1 MQHNS
6 SLVTVNNKDDLN
18 TFSWKLYDRNS
29 GWVIKKKRQRG
40 GKGKACIVNIIF
52 PLFLSL
58 LEWKKILFLWMVC
71 HFFSLEFKLNAVSIY
86 IELFCLSIIFV
97 GWKLIFCRNEFNFP
111 WLVADVSLGSL
122 VTMIYLLITQG
133 LLKGTL
139 LPISV
144 SGFLFESFSQ
154 QKHTLFLPKMSR
166 GSSSVLNAYFIQWIF
181 VWFSYSF
188 LFVVGEIHNTAV
200 SLLWFLF
207 LQFVYLSSFNSW
219 T

>member
-29 GWVIKKKRQRG
+29 GWVIKKKRQKG

-122 VTMIYLLITQG
+122 VTMMYLLITQG

-139 LPISV
+139 LLISV
-144 SGFLFESFSQ
+144 SGFLFQE
-154 QKHTLFLPKMSR
+154 L
-166 GSSSVLNAYFIQWIF
+166 
-181 VWFSYSF
+181 
-188 LFVVGEIHNTAV
+188 
-200 SLLWFLF
+200 
-207 LQFVYLSSFNSW
+207 
-219 T
+219 